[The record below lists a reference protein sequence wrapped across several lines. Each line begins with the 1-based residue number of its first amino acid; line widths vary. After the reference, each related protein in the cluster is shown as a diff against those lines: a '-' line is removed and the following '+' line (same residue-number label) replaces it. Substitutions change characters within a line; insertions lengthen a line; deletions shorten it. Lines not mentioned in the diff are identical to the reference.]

1 MKSNLEAF
9 AKLIATTIWTDGE
22 YDELEKE
29 IVEEIAEA
37 FELDIPKFKAA
48 VEKAVNEIAGM
59 DEAAVNKCLKTTAAE
74 IAKEERGQVFEAVLE
89 ISLADQI
96 LTEEETEN
104 ILSISDAMGINRAY
118 AVMLLCDMIKDEPE
132 IEINFD

>member
-1 MKSNLEAF
+1 MKSNIEAF
-9 AKLIATTIWTDGE
+9 ARLIATTIWTDGE
-22 YDELEKE
+22 YDDLEKE

-59 DEAAVNKCLKTTAAE
+59 DDAEVNNCLKTTADE
-74 IAKEERGQVFEAVLE
+74 IVKEERGQVFEAVLE
-89 ISLADQI
+89 ISLADQM

-104 ILSISDAMGINRAY
+104 ILSISDAMGIDRAY
-118 AVMLLCDMIKDEPE
+118 AVMLLCDMIKDEPD

>member
-1 MKSNLEAF
+1 MKSNIEAF
-9 AKLIATTIWTDGE
+9 ARLIATTIWTDGE
-22 YDELEKE
+22 YDDLEKE

-59 DEAAVNKCLKTTAAE
+59 DDAEVNNCLKTTADE
-74 IAKEERGQVFEAVLE
+74 IVKEERGQVFEAVLE
-89 ISLADQI
+89 ISLADQM

-104 ILSISDAMGINRAY
+104 ILSISDAMGIDRAY
-118 AVMLLCDMIKDEPE
+118 AVMLLCDMIKDDPD
-132 IEINFD
+132 IEIIFD

>member
-1 MKSNLEAF
+1 MKSNIEAF
-9 AKLIATTIWTDGE
+9 ARLIATTIWTDGE
-22 YDELEKE
+22 YDDLEKE

-59 DEAAVNKCLKTTAAE
+59 DDAEVNNCLKTTADD
-74 IAKEERGQVFEAVLE
+74 IVKEERGQVFEAILE
-89 ISLADQI
+89 ISLADQM

-104 ILSISDAMGINRAY
+104 ILSISDAMGIDRAY
-118 AVMLLCDMIKDEPE
+118 AVMLLCDMIKDEPD